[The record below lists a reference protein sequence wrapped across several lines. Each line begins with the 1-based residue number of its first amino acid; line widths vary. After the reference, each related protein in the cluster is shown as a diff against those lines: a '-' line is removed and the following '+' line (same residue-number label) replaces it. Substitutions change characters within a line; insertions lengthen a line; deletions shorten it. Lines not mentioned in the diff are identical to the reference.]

1 MKIEITEIGDQLGA
15 IEAEF
20 QNVQG
25 ALDQLLMETPNLPD
39 ASVPDGFDENDN
51 VELSLVG
58 EKPSFGFNVR
68 DHIEIGELFG
78 GLDFD
83 RAAQLSGSRFVTIHG
98 EFARLHRALSSTCWI
113 CIPNSMDAWLL
124 CSLVG

>member
-1 MKIEITEIGDQLGA
+1 
-15 IEAEF
+15 
-20 QNVQG
+20 
-25 ALDQLLMETPNLPD
+25 METPNLPD

-58 EKPSFGFNVR
+58 EKPSFGFSVR

-98 EFARLHRALSSTCWI
+98 EFARLHRALVQYMLDLHTEQHGYS
-113 CIPNSMDAWLL
+113 
-124 CSLVG
+124 